1 MFKKLKKKRVLIVA
15 NKLLL
20 PIFLG
25 GLAGGLITITIFIW
39 PTVYG
44 ANWWE
49 VFTAIGTVTS
59 AFFAVWIANHNKIYY
74 EKERKDNA
82 RRYLASAC
90 VDLKKAHGFLGI
102 FLNENQSSKCSNC
115 RTQVVV

>member
-1 MFKKLKKKRVLIVA
+1 MFKKLNKKAWRFKFIGTVKNIF
-15 NKLLL
+15 L

-25 GLAGGLITITIFIW
+25 GLIGALVTASIFIW

-49 VFTAIGTVTS
+49 VLTAIGTVTS

-90 VDLKKAHGFLGI
+90 VDLKKAHGFFRYI
-102 FLNENQSSKCSNC
+102 S
-115 RTQVVV
+115 